1 VSLRRRYLAGL
12 LLALTAQAVGILLVP
27 APYRADAAWGAVI
40 ALLIQ
45 GPLGWWVLR
54 SIGRP
59 RFQLVWTL
67 GMGIRL
73 AVIALTGIVLAPALH
88 WDATTALGSMTVAML
103 MLLAAEVVTAMR
115 EHT

>member
-1 VSLRRRYLAGL
+1 VSLRRRYSAGL
-12 LLALTAQAVGILLVP
+12 LVVLAVMAFGILLVP
-27 APYRADAAWGAVI
+27 AAYRSDAAWGAAI

-73 AVIALTGIVLAPALH
+73 AGVALMGVLLVPVLH
-88 WDATTALGSMTVAML
+88 WDMTAALGSMSAAML

>member
-1 VSLRRRYLAGL
+1 MTALRRYSSGL
-12 LLALTAQAVGILLVP
+12 LLVLMAIGLGILLVP
-27 APYRADAAWGAVI
+27 DRYRDDAGWGAAI
-40 ALLIQ
+40 ALLVQ
-45 GPLGWWVLR
+45 APLGWWVLR
-54 SIGRP
+54 SIGAR

-73 AVIALTGIVLAPALH
+73 AVVALTGVLLVPALH
-88 WDATTALGSMTVAML
+88 WDATTTLGSMVLTML

>member
-1 VSLRRRYLAGL
+1 MSLRRRYSAGL
-12 LLALTAQAVGILLVP
+12 LLALTAQAVGILFVP
-27 APYRADAAWGAVI
+27 PPYQANVAWGAVI

-45 GPLGWWVLR
+45 APLGWWVLR
-54 SIGRP
+54 NIGRP

-73 AVIALTGIVLAPALH
+73 AAIALTGIVLAPALH
-88 WDATTALGSMTVAML
+88 WDATATLGSMTGAML